1 MQALHWCYV
10 SASLV
15 GKDVPFGVATKIRS
29 SYIVMY
35 DIWKEDEV
43 PNLLYCRNRQQTHDL
58 TGDPASANAALSVWL
73 SRMCAVWC
81 NSVL

>member
-43 PNLLYCRNRQQTHDL
+43 PNLLGFAGNRGFEL
-58 TGDPASANAALSVWL
+58 
-73 SRMCAVWC
+73 
-81 NSVL
+81 

>member
-29 SYIVMY
+29 SYIIMY

-43 PNLLYCRNRQQTHDL
+43 PNLLVFAGNRGFEL
-58 TGDPASANAALSVWL
+58 
-73 SRMCAVWC
+73 
-81 NSVL
+81 

>member
-35 DIWKEDEV
+35 DIWKEDEI
-43 PNLLYCRNRQQTHDL
+43 PNLLEPTANPWSDRRSNERQCGL
-58 TGDPASANAALSVWL
+58 I
-73 SRMCAVWC
+73 RMAV
-81 NSVL
+81 

>member
-1 MQALHWCYV
+1 MQPLHWCYV

-15 GKDVPFGVATKIRS
+15 GKDVPFWVATKIRS

-43 PNLLYCRNRQQTHDL
+43 PNLLLTVLQEPTANPWSDRRSSERQCGL
-58 TGDPASANAALSVWL
+58 I
-73 SRMCAVWC
+73 RMAV
-81 NSVL
+81 

>member
-29 SYIVMY
+29 SYIIMY
-35 DIWKEDEV
+35 DIWKEDG
-43 PNLLYCRNRQQTHDL
+43 YCRNQQQIHGL